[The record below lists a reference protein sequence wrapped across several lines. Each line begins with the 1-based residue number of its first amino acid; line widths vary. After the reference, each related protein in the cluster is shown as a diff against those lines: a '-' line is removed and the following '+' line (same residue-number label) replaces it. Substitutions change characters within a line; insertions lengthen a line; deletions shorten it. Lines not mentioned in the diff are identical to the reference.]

1 LKRSLGWS
9 AFASLTI
16 ALTMVLQPSLTGTTA
31 AATAH
36 RSGQTV
42 RAAQSSGSLSADE
55 VQRLAADATQHVIL
69 LLRDQHGDLLA
80 RGVTRT
86 QRVAAVAGDQRPIL
100 DELARLNAPRVRSFH
115 VVNAIA
121 ATVSA
126 AEEARLAQNPA
137 VRAVVPDLTL
147 HEPRGATLASQL
159 SAPGVSPQAATCPQS
174 GTTSLEPEALQL
186 TNDAFTSSVPQAQN
200 IVTGTGVTVAY
211 IAEGIDINSP
221 EFIRPNGQRVFSDYK
236 DFTGDGPLPAES
248 GNEAALD
255 ASSIAAQ
262 GNEFYNLNDYVA
274 SAHRQPQCFYFKVLG
289 MAPGVSLVGLRAFG
303 NNSSPT
309 SNFVQAIE
317 YAVDHG
323 VNVLNESFGS
333 NPYPDPENDPIALA
347 DDAAVAAGVTVVAS
361 SGDAGTE
368 HTIGSPATDP
378 NVISVGGT
386 TQFRLYSQV
395 VAYGFQLATG
405 GYLGNNISGLSS
417 AGPAQSA
424 QQTVDVV
431 APGDLGWAVAGNPAH
446 AFISGGTSESAPLVS
461 GEAAL
466 IIQAYRQTHN
476 GVSPTPA
483 LIKQI
488 VTSTATDL
496 NIPAYEQ
503 GAGLINA
510 LKAVQVAQAI
520 SDTNVTSAT
529 AITPTNALLVQPGK
543 PRAATDLP
551 GTPEQLPF
559 QITNESTATDSITP
573 TLQTLGI
580 PTSNQS
586 FSVALAPT
594 TTVSNTGTF
603 IDQSGRS
610 RVYSEQDVTV
620 PAADRLDASISFDV
634 TNQPFTLVRLVLIDP
649 AGRYVGFSQP
659 QDGGPPVRESGYGH
673 VDVHDA
679 LAGVYRAIVFTA
691 HSTAGY
697 SGTVRL
703 AVSTSNFAPAGTVSG
718 PATLA
723 PGATGTYVVSTT
735 TPLQPGD
742 ESAQVAISG
751 TGAVSGTAPTTVTA
765 GAIPVILR
773 SLIRFPLA
781 PAPAGTVFSGT
792 LTGGE
797 GRGDSPAQTL
807 TYAFTVPTGLKDL
820 DLGLSITD
828 TNYNLE
834 GILSGPNSQPLDRQ
848 STITALDSK
857 GQPSQFTNALQ
868 FFRRDPA
875 PGRYQFVLVVND
887 SISGLQP
894 SIPFSATL
902 RYNGVSVQ
910 APGVPTSTSTQEPS
924 GQPITIP
931 VTVTNTG
938 AAAKDFF
945 VDPRLTQYAS
955 LLVANQNVSV
965 PLSGS
970 FPQFYV
976 PTEANQL
983 SVVAEAMSSTN
994 PISMDILNVNG
1005 APPFGNPKP
1014 ESQET
1019 GAPDIQATSF
1029 VDPGTGNAAAVA
1041 SLLAA
1046 EVPFG
1051 YWKAAPTLVGPY
1063 AQTVT
1068 PITVS
1073 INAAV
1078 SAQQF
1083 DTTARPSSG
1092 DGIRYGLNG
1101 FSGSGYA
1108 PLTLAPGQSGVITV
1122 TIVPTGTAGMTVTG
1136 NLYVDAFN
1144 VNSGAIGSVTGSGDE
1159 LQAIPYAYQVSPPA
1173 ATMTP
1178 TQPTGTMTTT
1188 ATSTGTMNATATATG
1203 TVNAT
1208 TTATGTVN
1216 ATTTATGTV
1225 NATTT
1230 AVASPSSTV
1239 TTAPSATGTA
1249 TTSPTNTATAS
1260 PSATNT
1266 ATASPSAT
1274 NTATASPTNTA
1285 TNTATNSPTNT
1296 ATNSPT
1302 NTATNTPVP
1311 APSTST
1317 AIPSTSTATS
1327 ILPTAVPATA
1337 TGFPTIIPISTP
1349 TNTAATATAT
1359 ATPQPRPMARPCL
1372 VRTLFLYGSRF
1383 SFDGFTFDTL
1393 PNISARNLRGTG
1405 GRHPRVTSPAPL
1417 FFDNGR
1423 TAFYSDTRYRS
1434 LACGGTTLVDVTG
1447 TVFIGYT
1454 PGQHG
1459 RLVDLTGRTFRLR
1472 VRAARNGYS
1481 ALLEIYGARVNPRTY
1496 NSLHGTVSVSRWFT
1510 ANS

>member
-1 LKRSLGWS
+1 VCRRKELALKRSLGWS
-9 AFASLTI
+9 TFASLTI

-31 AATAH
+31 AVTAH
-36 RSGQTV
+36 QSGQAA
-42 RAAQSSGSLSADE
+42 RAAAAQSSGGLSADE
-55 VQRLAADATQHVIL
+55 VQRLASNATRRVIV
-69 LLRDQHGDLLA
+69 LLRDQHGALPA
-80 RGVTRT
+80 RGATRVR
-86 QRVAAVAGDQRPIL
+86 RVAAVAGDQHSIL
-100 DELARLNAPRVRSFH
+100 DELAQLNAPRVRSFH

-147 HEPRGATLASQL
+147 HEPRGATPASQL

-186 TNDAFTSSVPQAQN
+186 TNTAFTSSVPQAQN

-211 IAEGIDINSP
+211 IADGVNPSNPD
-221 EFIRPNGQRVFSDYK
+221 FIRPNGQPVFSDYQ
-236 DFTGDGPLPAES
+236 DFSGDGPAPSAA
-248 GNEAALD
+248 GPDEAALD

-274 SAHRQPQCFYFKVLG
+274 AAHRQPQCFYFKVLG
-289 MAPGVSLVGLRAFG
+289 MAPGASLMGLKAFG
-303 NNSSPT
+303 ANNDSPT

-323 VNVLNESFGS
+323 ANVLNESFGS

-361 SGDAGTE
+361 TGDAGTE

-378 NVISVGGT
+378 NVISVGAT

-395 VAYGFQLATG
+395 VEAGYQLATG
-405 GYLGNNISGLSS
+405 GYLSNNISGLSS

-431 APGDLGWAVAGNPAH
+431 AGGDSGWAVSGNPSR
-446 AFISGGTSESAPLVS
+446 AFASGGTSESAPLAS
-461 GEAAL
+461 GEIAL
-466 IIQAYRQTHN
+466 VIQAYRQTH
-476 GVSPTPA
+476 GGASPTPA
-483 LIKQI
+483 LIRQI

-496 NIPAYEQ
+496 HIPAYEQ
-503 GAGLINA
+503 GAGLINS
-510 LKAVQVAQAI
+510 LKAVQAAQAI
-520 SDTNVTSAT
+520 SDTNAT
-529 AITPTNALLVQPGK
+529 NTAAMTPTNALLVQPGA
-543 PRAATDLP
+543 PLAATDLP
-551 GTPEQLPF
+551 NTPEQLPF

-573 TLQTLGI
+573 TLETLGL
-580 PTSNQS
+580 PTSSQS

-603 IDQSGRS
+603 IDSAGRS
-610 RVYSEQDVTV
+610 RVYMEQDVTV

-634 TNQPFTLVRLVLIDP
+634 TDQPFTLVRLVLIDP
-649 AGRYVGFSQP
+649 ADRYVGFSQP
-659 QDGGPPVRESGYGH
+659 QDSGPPVRESGYGH

-679 LAGVYRAIVFTA
+679 LAGRYRAIVYTA
-691 HSTAGY
+691 NSTAGY

-703 AVSTSNFAPAGTVSG
+703 AVSTSNVVSAGTVSG

-751 TGAVSGTAPTTVTA
+751 TSMISGTAPTTVTA

-834 GILSGPNSQPLDRQ
+834 GILSGPNNQPLDRQ
-848 STITALDSK
+848 STITALDSN
-857 GQPSQFTNALQ
+857 GQPTSFTNALQ

-910 APGVPTSTSTQEPS
+910 APGVPNNTATQEPS
-924 GQPITIP
+924 GQPIAIP

-945 VDPRLTQYAS
+945 VDPRLTQYAP
-955 LLVANQNVSV
+955 LLVDSTNVQV
-965 PLSGS
+965 PLSAPS

-976 PTEANQL
+976 PTESDAL
-983 SVVAEAMSSTN
+983 TVTAEAISPTM

-1005 APPFGNPKP
+1005 APPYDNPKP
-1014 ESQET
+1014 EFQET
-1019 GAPDIQATSF
+1019 GAPDIEAASF
-1029 VDPGTGNAAAVA
+1029 VDSASGNDTAVA
-1041 SLLAA
+1041 VSTAS
-1046 EVPFG
+1046 EVVFG
-1051 YWKAAPTLVGPY
+1051 NWKAAPTLIGPF
-1063 AQTVT
+1063 AGPVT
-1068 PITVS
+1068 PITV
-1073 INAAV
+1073 ALGAV
-1078 SAQQF
+1078 ADAQQF

-1092 DGIRYGLNG
+1092 DGISYALNG
-1101 FSGSGYA
+1101 FSGSGYS
-1108 PLTLAPGQSGVITV
+1108 PLALAPGQSGVITV

-1144 VNSGAIGSVTGSGDE
+1144 VNSAAIGSVTGSGDE
-1159 LQAIPYAYQVSPPA
+1159 LQAIPYAYQVGPA
-1173 ATMTP
+1173 VATMTP

-1188 ATSTGTMNATATATG
+1188 ATSTGTMNATATG

-1208 TTATGTVN
+1208 
-1216 ATTTATGTV
+1216 
-1225 NATTT
+1225 ATTT
-1230 AVASPSSTV
+1230 AVASLSTTV
-1239 TTAPSATGTA
+1239 TTAPSATSTA
-1249 TTSPTNTATAS
+1249 TAAPSATSTATASPSATATAS

-1266 ATASPSAT
+1266 AT
-1274 NTATASPTNTA
+1274 NTPTNTA
-1285 TNTATNSPTNT
+1285 INT
-1296 ATNSPT
+1296 PT

-1311 APSTST
+1311 ATST
-1317 AIPSTSTATS
+1317 NTTIPSTNTATS
-1327 ILPTAVPATA
+1327 VPPTATTVPATA
-1337 TGFPTIIPISTP
+1337 TTVPATATLFPTIIPIATP
-1349 TNTAATATAT
+1349 TNTTAT
-1359 ATPQPRPMARPCL
+1359 ATPQPRPTARPCL

-1393 PNISARNLRGTG
+1393 PNISVRNLRGTG
-1405 GRHPRVTSPAPL
+1405 GSHPRVTSPAPL
-1417 FFDNGR
+1417 FFDDGR

-1454 PGQHG
+1454 AGQHG
-1459 RLVDLTGRTFRLR
+1459 RLADLTGRTFRLR
-1472 VRAARNGYS
+1472 VRSARGGYS
-1481 ALLEIYGARVNPRTY
+1481 AFLEIYNARLNPRTY
-1496 NSLHGTVSVSRWFT
+1496 NGLHGTVSVSR
-1510 ANS
+1510 

>member
-1 LKRSLGWS
+1 LKRSFGRS
-9 AFASLTI
+9 TFASLTI
-16 ALTMVLQPSLTGTTA
+16 ALTMVLQPSLSGTTA
-31 AATAH
+31 TVTAH
-36 RSGQTV
+36 RSGQAP
-42 RAAQSSGSLSADE
+42 RAVAVQSSGGLSADD
-55 VQRLAADATQHVIL
+55 VQRLAADATRHVIV
-69 LLRDQHGDLLA
+69 LLRDQHGDLPA
-80 RGVTRT
+80 RGATRVR
-86 QRVAAVAGDQRPIL
+86 RVAAVAGDQHPIL
-100 DELARLNAPRVRSFH
+100 DELAQLNAPRVRSFH

-147 HEPRGATLASQL
+147 HKPRAATLASQL
-159 SAPGVSPQAATCPQS
+159 SALGMGAPAGQGSPAGVSPQAATCPQS

-186 TNDAFTSSVPQAQN
+186 TNTAFTSSVPQAQN
-200 IVTGTGVTVAY
+200 IVTGTGVTVAF
-211 IAEGIDINSP
+211 IADGVNPSNPD
-221 EFIRPNGQRVFSDYK
+221 FIRPNGQPVFSDYQ
-236 DFTGDGPLPAES
+236 DFTGDGPAPGAA
-248 GNEAALD
+248 GPDEAALD

-289 MAPGVSLVGLRAFG
+289 MAPGASLMGLKAFG
-303 NNSSPT
+303 TTNDSPT

-323 VNVLNESFGS
+323 ANVLNESFGS
-333 NPYPDPENDPIALA
+333 NPYPDPENDPIAMA

-395 VAYGFQLATG
+395 VEAGYQLATG
-405 GYLGNNISGLSS
+405 GYLSNNISGLSS

-424 QQTVDVV
+424 RQTVDVA
-431 APGDLGWAVAGNPAH
+431 APGDLGWAVAGNPSS
-446 AFISGGTSESAPLVS
+446 AFVSGGTSESAPLVS
-461 GEAAL
+461 GEIAL
-466 IIQAYRQTHN
+466 VIQAYRQTH
-476 GVSPTPA
+476 GGASPTPA
-483 LIKQI
+483 LVRQI

-503 GAGLINA
+503 GAGLINS

-520 SDTNVTSAT
+520 SDTNTTNAA
-529 AITPTNALLVQPGK
+529 AITPTNALLVQPGT
-543 PRAATDLP
+543 PLAATDLP
-551 GTPEQLPF
+551 NTPEQLPF

-573 TLQTLGI
+573 TMETLGL
-580 PTSNQS
+580 PTSSQS

-594 TTVSNTGTF
+594 TTASNSGTF

-610 RVYSEQDVTV
+610 RVYTERDVTV

-634 TNQPFTLVRLVLIDP
+634 TDQPFTLVRLVLIDP
-649 AGRYVGFSQP
+649 AGRYVAFSQP
-659 QDGGPPVRESGYGH
+659 QDSGPPVRESGYGH

-679 LAGVYRAIVFTA
+679 LAGVYRAIVYTA
-691 HSTAGY
+691 NSTAGY

-703 AVSTSNFAPAGTVSG
+703 AVSTSNFVPAGTVSG

-723 PGATGTYVVSTT
+723 PGATGSYVVSTT

-751 TGAVSGTAPTTVTA
+751 TSAASGTTAVTVTA

-797 GRGDSPAQTL
+797 GRGDSPGQSL
-807 TYAFTVPTGLKDL
+807 TYAFTVPAGLKDL
-820 DLGLSITD
+820 DLSVGITD

-848 STITALDSK
+848 STITALDSN
-857 GQPSQFTNALQ
+857 GQPTAFTNALQ
-868 FFRRDPA
+868 IFRRDPV

-902 RYNGVSVQ
+902 QYNGVSVQ
-910 APGVPTSTSTQEPS
+910 APGVPNNTSTQEPS

-945 VDPRLTQYAS
+945 IDPRLTQYAP
-955 LLVANQNVSV
+955 LLVDSTNVQV
-965 PLSGS
+965 PLSAPS
-970 FPQFYV
+970 FPQFFV
-976 PTEANQL
+976 PTESDAL
-983 SVVAEAMSSTN
+983 TVTAEAISPTM

-1014 ESQET
+1014 EFQET
-1019 GAPDIQATSF
+1019 GAPDIEATSF
-1029 VDPGTGNAAAVA
+1029 FDPVSGNDAAVA
-1041 SLLAA
+1041 VSTAS
-1046 EVPFG
+1046 EVVFG
-1051 YWKAAPTLVGPY
+1051 NWKAAPTLIGPF
-1063 AQTVT
+1063 AGPVT
-1068 PITVS
+1068 PITV
-1073 INAAV
+1073 ALGAV
-1078 SAQQF
+1078 ADAQQF
-1083 DTTARPSSG
+1083 DTTARSSSG
-1092 DGIRYGLNG
+1092 DGISYALNG
-1101 FSGSGYA
+1101 FSGSGYT

-1144 VNSGAIGSVTGSGDE
+1144 VNSVAIGSVTGSGDE
-1159 LQAIPYAYQVSPPA
+1159 LQAIPYAYQVGPA
-1173 ATMTP
+1173 AALMTP
-1178 TQPTGTMTTT
+1178 TVAATGTGTTT
-1188 ATSTGTMNATATATG
+1188 ATSTGTG
-1203 TVNAT
+1203 T
-1208 TTATGTVN
+1208 TTA
-1216 ATTTATGTV
+1216 TATGTV

-1230 AVASPSSTV
+1230 AVASPSTTA
-1239 TTAPSATGTA
+1239 TTAPSATSTA
-1249 TTSPTNTATAS
+1249 TASPSPSATATAS

-1266 ATASPSAT
+1266 AT
-1274 NTATASPTNTA
+1274 
-1285 TNTATNSPTNT
+1285 NSPTNT
-1296 ATNSPT
+1296 PT
-1302 NTATNTPVP
+1302 NTLVPATSTNTVIP
-1311 APSTST
+1311 ATT
-1317 AIPSTSTATS
+1317 TATS
-1327 ILPTAVPATA
+1327 VPTTATSVPTTTVPATA
-1337 TGFPTIIPISTP
+1337 TSFPTIIPVATP
-1349 TNTAATATAT
+1349 TNMAGPSVTAT
-1359 ATPQPRPMARPCL
+1359 ATPQPTARPCL

-1383 SFDGFTFDTL
+1383 SFDGFTFYTL
-1393 PNISARNLRGTG
+1393 PNISVRNLRSTG
-1405 GRHPRVTSPAPL
+1405 GSHPRVTSPAPL
-1417 FFDNGR
+1417 FFDDGR

-1454 PGQHG
+1454 AEQHG
-1459 RLVDLTGRTFRLR
+1459 RLADLTGRTFRLR
-1472 VRAARNGYS
+1472 VRSARGGYS
-1481 ALLEIYGARVNPRTY
+1481 ASLEIYGARINPRTY
-1496 NSLHGTVSVSRWFT
+1496 NGLHGTVNVSR
-1510 ANS
+1510 